1 MRQYSGGGVCSL
13 APLGH
18 PVVGNERVSAW
29 EEFFKHLSI
38 VISLL
43 RGRDHTLEPLGCL
56 GQHGVADLREEV
68 GREGERE
75 FIVKC
80 GQ

>member
-1 MRQYSGGGVCSL
+1 M
-13 APLGH
+13 
-18 PVVGNERVSAW
+18 SAW

-43 RGRDHTLEPLGCL
+43 RGRDHPLEPLGCL
-56 GQHGVADLREEV
+56 GEHGVADLREEV
-68 GREGERE
+68 GREGERGN
-75 FIVKC
+75 FVRC